1 MCGTCLD
8 LQDKHQHLKLME
20 FTEFFRAEGK
30 QLYLFFF
37 FLIWVVIET
46 HQPLE
51 LQVNSDALIL
61 PEDQTALS
69 DVKEQCH

>member
-1 MCGTCLD
+1 
-8 LQDKHQHLKLME
+8 ME

-37 FLIWVVIET
+37 LVWVVIET

-51 LQVNSDALIL
+51 LQVNSDLLIL

-69 DVKEQCH
+69 DMK